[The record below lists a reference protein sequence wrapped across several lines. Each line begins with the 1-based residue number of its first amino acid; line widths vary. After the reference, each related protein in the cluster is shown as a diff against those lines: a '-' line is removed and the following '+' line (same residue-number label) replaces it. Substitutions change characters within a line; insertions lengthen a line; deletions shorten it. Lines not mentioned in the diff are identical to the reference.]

1 MLFDPKAL
9 PVYSSPAVSVNEYD
23 PRQRE
28 ASAKD
33 FTGWRSQM
41 KLVRSAATHQVRRMR
56 RRPLLYAGAAVTALA
71 LALTGCGASGS
82 SPSTS
87 SSATARSGG
96 TFTILANSAFGVAD
110 PAQNYT
116 LEEWQLLINTH
127 DGLTQFARVAG
138 VPGTKIVPDLATSIP
153 TPTNGGKT
161 YVFHIRRGIKFS
173 NGQTLTPSA
182 FVTTFERQFTVPGPT
197 SFYSGIV
204 GASACS
210 TKGCNLSKGVVA
222 NDSAY
227 TLTINLTAPDAELM
241 DQLALPFA
249 YAVPTNTPLKL
260 TGNNVPPG
268 TGPYMWKSYNPNT
281 EAVLVRNPYFHVWNK
296 EAQPAGYPNEI
307 IEKYGLQV
315 SNEVTEV
322 ENGEANEVFDGD
334 QIPSDQLTQLNSAK
348 YAGQV
353 HVNTLTADWYMAL
366 NTKQPPFNNVKAR
379 QAINYAANRS
389 AYVKIAGGPSL
400 AVPACQIL
408 PPNFPSYKPYCP
420 FTTGAQTVWSGPNLA
435 KAKAL
440 VKASGTAGEHV
451 IVDGTNDQVGT
462 ALVQQMIS
470 DLDSIGYK
478 ATPQLLSAS
487 IQYPYVQNSTNSTK
501 WNVGWS
507 AWYQDYPAPAD
518 FLNVLLGC
526 GSIHPN
532 SDASPNIAA
541 FCDPSIQAQINKAE
555 AEEATN
561 PSAAAAL
568 WTQIDHE
575 DTLQAPWVDLYN
587 PKQIDF
593 LSKNVHGYE
602 WNPQWYIL
610 IDQLWLS

>member
-1 MLFDPKAL
+1 M
-9 PVYSSPAVSVNEYD
+9 
-23 PRQRE
+23 R
-28 ASAKD
+28 
-33 FTGWRSQM
+33 
-41 KLVRSAATHQVRRMR
+41 LVRSAATHQASRMR
-56 RRPLLYAGAAVTALA
+56 RRPLLYAGAALTAVALA
-71 LALTGCGASGS
+71 LAGCGASK
-82 SPSTS
+82 S
-87 SSATARSGG
+87 SSSSSSTTPRSGG
-96 TFTILANSAFGVAD
+96 TFTILANSSFGVAD

-116 LEEWQLLINTH
+116 LEEWQLLIDTH
-127 DGLTQFARVAG
+127 DGLVGFARVGG
-138 VPGTKIVPDLATSIP
+138 VAGTKIVPDLATSIP
-153 TPTNGGKT
+153 KPTNGGKT

-173 NGQTLTPSA
+173 NGETLKPSD

-197 SFYSGIV
+197 SFYSDIV

-210 TKGCNLSKGVVA
+210 TKGCNLSKGVIA
-222 NDSAY
+222 NDSSY

-241 DQLALPFA
+241 DQLSLPFA
-249 YAVPTNTPLKL
+249 YAVPAGTSLKL

-296 EAQPAGYPNEI
+296 QAQPAGYPNEI

-334 QIPSDQLTQLNSAK
+334 QIPSDQLSQLNSAK

-353 HVNTLTADWYMAL
+353 HVNTLTADWYFAL
-366 NTKQPPFNNVKAR
+366 NTKEPPFNNVQAR
-379 QAINYAANRS
+379 QAINYAANRA
-389 AYVKIAGGPSL
+389 AYVKIAGGSSL
-400 AVPACQIL
+400 AVAACQIL
-408 PPNFPSYKPYCP
+408 PPGFPSYKAYCP
-420 FTTGAQTVWSGPNLA
+420 YTTGKQTVWSGRNLA

-440 VKASGTAGEHV
+440 VKASGTAGEKV
-451 IVDGTNDQVGT
+451 VVDGTNDQVGT
-462 ALVQQMIS
+462 ALVEQMVS
-470 DLDSIGYK
+470 DLNAIGYK
-478 ATPQLLSAS
+478 ASSQLLSAS
-487 IQYPYVQNSTNSTK
+487 IQYPYVQNSTNISK

-507 AWYQDYPAPAD
+507 AWYQDYPAPSD

-526 GSIHPN
+526 GSIHAN
-532 SDASPNIAA
+532 SDASPNIAE
-541 FCDPSIQAQINKAE
+541 FCDKSIQAQITKAE
-555 AEEATN
+555 SEEATD

-575 DTLQAPWVDLYN
+575 DTNAAPWVDMYN

-610 IDQLWLS
+610 IDRLWLS

>member
-1 MLFDPKAL
+1 M
-9 PVYSSPAVSVNEYD
+9 
-23 PRQRE
+23 R
-28 ASAKD
+28 
-33 FTGWRSQM
+33 
-41 KLVRSAATHQVRRMR
+41 LVRSAATHQGRIRRH
-56 RRPLLYAGAAVTALA
+56 PLLYAGAAVAAVAMALA
-71 LALTGCGASGS
+71 GCGANSS

-87 SSATARSGG
+87 SSATGHSGG
-96 TFTILANSAFGVAD
+96 TFTILANSNFGVAD

-116 LEEWQLLINTH
+116 LQEWQLLIDTH
-127 DGLTQFARVAG
+127 DGLTTFAKANG
-138 VPGTKIVPDLATSIP
+138 LAGTKIVPDLATSIP

-173 NGQTLTPSA
+173 NGQTLKPSD

-210 TKGCNLSKGVVA
+210 TKGCSLSKGVVA

-227 TLTINLTAPDAELM
+227 TLTINLTAPDPEIM

-249 YAVPTNTPLKL
+249 FAVPASTSLKL

-281 EAVLVRNPYFHVWNK
+281 EAVLVRNPYFHVWSK
-296 EAQPAGYPNEI
+296 LAQPAGYPNEI

-315 SNEVTEV
+315 SDEVTEV
-322 ENGEANEVFDGD
+322 ENNEANEVFDGD
-334 QIPSDQLTQLNSAK
+334 QIPSDQLTQLNGAK

-353 HVNTLTADWYMAL
+353 HVNTLTADWYFAL
-366 NTKQPPFNNVKAR
+366 NTRTAPFNNLQAR
-379 QAINYAANRS
+379 QAINYAANRT

-408 PPNFPSYKPYCP
+408 PPNFPSYKAYCP
-420 FTTGAQTVWSGPNLA
+420 YTTGKQTVWSGPNVA

-440 VKASGTAGEHV
+440 VKASGTLGDKV
-451 IVDGTNDQVGT
+451 VVDGTNDQVGT
-462 ALVQQMIS
+462 ALAEQMVS

-478 ATPQLLSAS
+478 ATTQLLSTGA
-487 IQYPYVQNSTNSTK
+487 QYPFVQNSTNSSK

-507 AWYQDYPAPAD
+507 AWYQDYPAPSD

-526 GSIHPN
+526 NTIHPN

-541 FCDPSIQAQINKAE
+541 FCSKSIQAQINKAE
-555 AEEATN
+555 SEEATD

-568 WTQIDHE
+568 WTQVDHE
-575 DTLQAPWVDLYN
+575 DTNAAPWVDLYN
-587 PKQIDF
+587 PRQIDF
-593 LSKNVHGYE
+593 LSKDVHGYK

>member
-1 MLFDPKAL
+1 M
-9 PVYSSPAVSVNEYD
+9 
-23 PRQRE
+23 R
-28 ASAKD
+28 
-33 FTGWRSQM
+33 
-41 KLVRSAATHQVRRMR
+41 LVRSAATHQGRMR
-56 RRPLLYAGAAVTALA
+56 RHPLLYAGAAVAAVALA
-71 LALTGCGASGS
+71 LAGCGANSS

-87 SSATARSGG
+87 SSAKGHSGG
-96 TFTILANSAFGVAD
+96 TFTILANSSFGVAD

-116 LEEWQLLINTH
+116 LQEWQLLIDTG
-127 DGLTQFARVAG
+127 DGLTAFAKVGG
-138 VPGTKIVPDLATSIP
+138 VPGTKVVPDLATSIP
-153 TPTNGGKT
+153 LPTNGGKT
-161 YVFHIRRGIKFS
+161 YVFHIRHGIKFS
-173 NGQTLTPSA
+173 NGQTLKPSD

-210 TKGCNLSKGVVA
+210 TKGCDLSKGVVA

-227 TLTINLTAPDAELM
+227 TLTINLTAPDPEIM
-241 DQLALPFA
+241 DQLTLPFA
-249 YAVPTNTPLKL
+249 YAVPASTSLKL

-281 EAVLVRNPYFHVWNK
+281 EAVLVRNPYFHVWSK
-296 EAQPAGYPNEI
+296 LAQPAGYPNEI
-307 IEKYGLQV
+307 VEKYGLQV
-315 SNEVTEV
+315 SDEVTEV
-322 ENGEANEVFDGD
+322 ENNEANEVFDGD
-334 QIPSDQLTQLNSAK
+334 QIPSDQLSQLNSAK

-353 HVNTLTADWYMAL
+353 HVNTLTADWYFAL
-366 NTKQPPFNNVKAR
+366 NTRTAPFNNVQAR
-379 QAINYAANRS
+379 QAINYAANRT

-408 PPNFPSYKPYCP
+408 PPNFPSYKAYCP
-420 FTTGAQTVWSGPNLA
+420 YTTGKQTVWSGPNVA

-440 VKASGTAGEHV
+440 VKASGTLGDKV
-451 IVDGTNDQVGT
+451 VVDGTNDQVGT
-462 ALVQQMIS
+462 ALAEQMVS
-470 DLDSIGYK
+470 DLNSIGYK
-478 ATPQLLSAS
+478 ATTQLLSTGA
-487 IQYPYVQNSTNSTK
+487 QYPFVQNSTNSSK

-526 GSIHPN
+526 NTIHPN

-541 FCDPSIQAQINKAE
+541 YCDKSTQAQINKAE
-555 AEEATN
+555 SEEASD

-575 DTLQAPWVDLYN
+575 DTNAAPWVDLYN

-593 LSKNVHGYE
+593 LSKVVHGYQ

-610 IDQLWLS
+610 IDQLWLSS

>member
-1 MLFDPKAL
+1 M
-9 PVYSSPAVSVNEYD
+9 
-23 PRQRE
+23 R
-28 ASAKD
+28 
-33 FTGWRSQM
+33 
-41 KLVRSAATHQVRRMR
+41 LVRSAATHQARRMR
-56 RRPLLYAGAAVTALA
+56 RRPLLYAGAAVTAVALA
-71 LALTGCGASGS
+71 LAGCGASGS

-87 SSATARSGG
+87 SSAKGHSGG
-96 TFTILANSAFGVAD
+96 TFTILANSSFGVAD

-116 LEEWQLLINTH
+116 LQEWQLLIDTG
-127 DGLTQFARVAG
+127 DGLTAFAKVGGLA
-138 VPGTKIVPDLATSIP
+138 GTKIVPDLATSIP
-153 TPTNGGKT
+153 LPTNGGKT

-173 NGQTLTPSA
+173 NGQTLKPSD

-210 TKGCNLSKGVVA
+210 TKGCSLSKGVVA

-227 TLTINLTAPDAELM
+227 TLTINLTAPDPEIM
-241 DQLALPFA
+241 DQLTLPFA
-249 YAVPTNTPLKL
+249 YAVPASTSLKL

-281 EAVLVRNPYFHVWNK
+281 EAVLVRNPYFKVWNA

-315 SNEVTEV
+315 SDEVTEV
-322 ENGEANEVFDGD
+322 ENNEANEVFDGD

-353 HVNTLTADWYMAL
+353 HVNTLTADWYFAL
-366 NTKQPPFNNVKAR
+366 NTRTAPFNNLQAR
-379 QAINYAANRS
+379 QAINYAANRT

-408 PPNFPSYKPYCP
+408 PPNFPSYKAYCP
-420 FTTGAQTVWSGPNLA
+420 YTTGKQTVWSGPNVA

-440 VKASGTAGEHV
+440 VKASGTLGDKV
-451 IVDGTNDQVGT
+451 VVDGTNDQVGT
-462 ALVQQMIS
+462 SLAEQMVS

-478 ATPQLLSAS
+478 ATTQLLSTGA
-487 IQYPYVQNSTNSTK
+487 QYPFVQNSTNSAK

-526 GSIHPN
+526 NTIHPN

-541 FCDPSIQAQINKAE
+541 YCSKSTQAQINKAE
-555 AEEATN
+555 SEEASE

-575 DTLQAPWVDLYN
+575 DTNAAPWVDLYN

-593 LSKNVHGYE
+593 LSKDVHGYE

-610 IDQLWLS
+610 IDRLWLS

>member
-1 MLFDPKAL
+1 M
-9 PVYSSPAVSVNEYD
+9 
-23 PRQRE
+23 R
-28 ASAKD
+28 
-33 FTGWRSQM
+33 
-41 KLVRSAATHQVRRMR
+41 LVRSAATHQGRMR
-56 RRPLLYAGAAVTALA
+56 RHPLLYAGAAVAAVAMALA
-71 LALTGCGASGS
+71 GCGANSS

-87 SSATARSGG
+87 SSAKGHSGG
-96 TFTILANSAFGVAD
+96 TFTILANSSFGVAD

-116 LEEWQLLINTH
+116 LQEWQLLIDTG
-127 DGLTQFARVAG
+127 DGLTAFAKVGG
-138 VPGTKIVPDLATSIP
+138 VPGTKVVPDLATSIP
-153 TPTNGGKT
+153 LPTNGGKT
-161 YVFHIRRGIKFS
+161 YVFHIRHGIKFS
-173 NGQTLTPSA
+173 NGQTLKPSD

-210 TKGCNLSKGVVA
+210 TKGCSLSKGVVA

-227 TLTINLTAPDAELM
+227 TLTINLTAPDPEIM
-241 DQLALPFA
+241 DQLTLPFA
-249 YAVPTNTPLKL
+249 YAVPADTSLKL

-281 EAVLVRNPYFHVWNK
+281 EAVLVRNPYFHVWSK
-296 EAQPAGYPNEI
+296 LAQPAGYPNEI
-307 IEKYGLQV
+307 VEKYGLQV
-315 SNEVTEV
+315 SDEVTEV
-322 ENGEANEVFDGD
+322 ENNEANEVFDGD
-334 QIPSDQLTQLNSAK
+334 QIPSDQLSQLNSAK

-353 HVNTLTADWYMAL
+353 HVNTLTADWYFAL
-366 NTKQPPFNNVKAR
+366 NTRTAPFNNLQAR
-379 QAINYAANRS
+379 QAINYAANRT

-408 PPNFPSYKPYCP
+408 PPNFPSYKAYCP
-420 FTTGAQTVWSGPNLA
+420 YTTGKQTVWSGPNVA

-440 VKASGTAGEHV
+440 VKSSGTLGDKV
-451 IVDGTNDQVGT
+451 VVDGTNDQVGT
-462 ALVQQMIS
+462 ALAEQMVS
-470 DLDSIGYK
+470 DLDAIGYK
-478 ATPQLLSAS
+478 ATTQLLSTGA
-487 IQYPYVQNSTNSTK
+487 QYPFVQNSTNSAK

-526 GSIHPN
+526 NTIHPN

-541 FCDPSIQAQINKAE
+541 YCSKSTQAQINKAE
-555 AEEATN
+555 SEEAAD

-575 DTLQAPWVDLYN
+575 DTNAAPWVDLYN

-593 LSKNVHGYE
+593 LSKDVHGYM